1 MPRVPSQLYIIHLV
15 LMLSPAIFAAVIFFV
30 VLPDEKSEGLSKD
43 EIAVFQTVAATLA
56 VIAVGLSQLV
66 PRFMFRQGS
75 RATIRGEVKATLRQ
89 YVTMKIVQWAL
100 LESSALFIGVVF
112 YLTRQ
117 KNLLIPLG
125 VVIALMAMLRP
136 TVDEIVRH
144 NIKE

>member
-1 MPRVPSQLYIIHLV
+1 
-15 LMLSPAIFAAVIFFV
+15 MLSPAMFAAVIFFV
-30 VLPDEKSEGLSKD
+30 VLPGENGGGMSKD
-43 EIAVFQTVAATLA
+43 ATAVFQTVAATLA

-66 PRFMFRQGS
+66 PRFMFRQGT
-75 RATIRGEVKATLRQ
+75 RAGIRGEVKATLRQ

-112 YLTRQ
+112 YLTHQ